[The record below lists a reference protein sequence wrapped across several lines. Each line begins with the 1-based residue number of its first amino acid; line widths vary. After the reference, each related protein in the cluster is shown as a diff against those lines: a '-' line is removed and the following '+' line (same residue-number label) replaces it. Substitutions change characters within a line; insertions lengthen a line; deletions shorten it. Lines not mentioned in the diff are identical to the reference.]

1 VTEPAATFSAC
12 FGAPFLPR
20 HPGEYAELLGR
31 KLREHGSQVWLVNTG
46 WSGGAYGV
54 GNRMKLGHTRA
65 MVNAALRGDLDDV
78 EYEADPVFGIAVP
91 RSVPGVPSTVLRP
104 RDTWSDVDAY
114 DAQAAKLAKM
124 FKDNFERFADQV
136 SDQVKAA
143 EPK

>member
-1 VTEPAATFSAC
+1 
-12 FGAPFLPR
+12 
-20 HPGEYAELLGR
+20 
-31 KLREHGSQVWLVNTG
+31 VWLVNTG

-65 MVNAALRGDLDDV
+65 MVNAALRGDLDEV

-104 RDTWSDVDAY
+104 RETWSDVDAY

-136 SDQVKAA
+136 SDQVRAA
-143 EPK
+143 APK